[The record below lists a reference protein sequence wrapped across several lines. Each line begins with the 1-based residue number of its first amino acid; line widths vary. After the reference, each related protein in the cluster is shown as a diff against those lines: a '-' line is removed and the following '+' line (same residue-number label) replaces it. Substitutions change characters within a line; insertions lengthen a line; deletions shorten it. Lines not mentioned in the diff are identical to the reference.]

1 MFVRRSDEAEF
12 RERMAECN
20 ALAEATKK
28 KAAAEEAERLRKEE
42 EEKKKEEEEANKD
55 SDDDEEVGAHARQES
70 GMRGC
75 TFATASLCASALPQL
90 RPHSLSSLF
99 ACAAA
104 G

>member
-1 MFVRRSDEAEF
+1 
-12 RERMAECN
+12 MAECN

-55 SDDDEEVGAHARQES
+55 SDDDDDEVGVRMHNETGS
-70 GMRGC
+70 RG
-75 TFATASLCASALPQL
+75 TSAIASRCASAPS
-90 RPHSLSSLF
+90 PHSLSSLC
-99 ACAAA
+99 ASAAAA